1 MGLYLLRCDKSLD
14 RIIEGTPARIPKP
27 KRYKIGRNC
36 EAVSPAKL
44 SLLTSN
50 GIRIFFFYNEVIYE
64 HSRLAQTIA

>member
-14 RIIEGTPARIPKP
+14 RIIEGTPAKIPKP

-44 SLLTSN
+44 NLLISN
-50 GIRIFFFYNEVIYE
+50 GIRIFFFLQIIYE